1 MNPLFR
7 IILAL
12 SPVAL
17 FIAPACAQSTDT
29 IQTNEHGCTRRVNIK
44 PYAPDQKLS
53 PTSQE
58 CLGPY
63 LLEIP
68 RDHLFNP
75 RGLGSGDGYSLAL
88 DFPTLQ
94 PIPPSER
101 EPFSPDIVMR
111 TVTFDYRYVDRDRL
125 RQVFQREYTP
135 RDAEDHA
142 PEQSLESRV
151 QQNTEYGLVAYIADM
166 DKGRAYYRAKGYQD
180 NARVMLPERHKDWFI
195 ARGADGEVS
204 TVIKCTP
211 QAQQDQNFAR
221 CEHTLLMEDRNTL
234 VRINYPRGGLPQWR
248 ELEARAREMMVAFL
262 EDADDRAGPGGRDL
276 RELPGKPGTTGVGE
290 ATGS

>member
-1 MNPLFR
+1 MNLLPR
-7 IILAL
+7 IILTL
-12 SPVAL
+12 C
-17 FIAPACAQSTDT
+17 PAVFLLPSIYTHASETT
-29 IQTNEHGCTRRVNIK
+29 QTNEHGCTRRVSVG
-44 PYAPDQKLS
+44 PYTPDQKLP

-63 LLEIP
+63 LLEVP
-68 RDHLFNP
+68 RDHLFNL
-75 RGLGSGDGYSLAL
+75 RGFGSGDSYSLVL

-94 PIPPSER
+94 PIPLAER

-125 RQVFQREYTP
+125 KQVFQREYTP
-135 RDAEDHA
+135 RDARDHA
-142 PEQSLESRV
+142 PDQSLDTRV
-151 QQNTEYGLVAYIADM
+151 QQSTAYGLVAYFADM
-166 DKGRAYYRAKGYQD
+166 EKVRAYYRVKGYQD

-262 EDADDRAGPGGRDL
+262 VDADDRAGPG
-276 RELPGKPGTTGVGE
+276 
-290 ATGS
+290 

>member
-17 FIAPACAQSTDT
+17 FIAPACAQSTET
-29 IQTNEHGCTRRVNIK
+29 TQTNEYGCIRRVSIE
-44 PYAPDQKLS
+44 PYAPDQLLP

-58 CLGPY
+58 CLGPH
-63 LLEIP
+63 LLEVP

-94 PIPPSER
+94 PIPAAER

-111 TVTFDYRYVDRDRL
+111 TVTFDYRHVDRVRL
-125 RQVFQREYTP
+125 KQMFQREYTP
-135 RDAEDHA
+135 RDAENHA
-142 PEQSLESRV
+142 PEQSLDTRV
-151 QQNTEYGLVAYIADM
+151 QQSTQNGLVAYVADM
-166 DKGRAYYRAKGYQD
+166 DKVRAYYRAKGYQD
-180 NARVMLPERHKDWFI
+180 SARVMMPERHKDWFI
-195 ARGADGEVS
+195 ARCTDGEVS

-211 QAQQDQNFAR
+211 KLAQDAGFAR
-221 CEHTLLMEDRNTL
+221 CEHTLLMEDRKTL
-234 VRINYPRGGLPQWR
+234 VRINYPSGGLAQWR
-248 ELEARAREMMVAFL
+248 EFEARAREMVGAFL
-262 EDADDRAGPGGRDL
+262 VGTDDRAGAG
-276 RELPGKPGTTGVGE
+276 
-290 ATGS
+290 